1 MPKNRIEDLRNHL
14 FAALEGLADTEKPLE
29 LERARAIADVAKV
42 VIESAKVEVSFL
54 KVVDGGRGSGFMPV
68 DPGIEEPA
76 PGPRKLAAGAGR
88 H

>member
-14 FAALEGLADTEKPLE
+14 FAALEGLADTEKPME

-76 PGPRKLAAGAGR
+76 KPGPKKLVAGGR
-88 H
+88 